1 MSFGAMQSGRY
12 GFEKQTTSAKKQIY
26 GATMALP
33 DGRIFRYVEN
43 GGTAIAE
50 GLVVASE
57 APTAHH
63 SQDRPI
69 TTGATGSNP
78 AVGDTTIAITLAGTA
93 AAKDLYAEGYL
104 FLNEDDTTPH
114 EMYKIKGHPAI
125 ASSGTGIFTID
136 EPDGFQ
142 TAITAGTDV
151 AGLIKSPYKDLVVAP
166 AAVAGRFV
174 GVTCADLEAN
184 YFGWV
189 QVAGLA
195 SVKIDGTPA
204 FGTLV
209 GASGT
214 HAGQLVAVGTDTTAA
229 LARVHGQNTTDN
241 EFHTVML
248 MNLF

>member
-1 MSFGAMQSGRY
+1 MSFGAIQSGRY
-12 GFEKQTTSAKKQIY
+12 GFEKQTNSKKRQVY

-33 DGRIFRYVEN
+33 DGRVFRYVEN
-43 GGTAIAE
+43 GGTAIGE

-57 APTAHH
+57 APAGNH
-63 SQDRPI
+63 DEDLVV
-69 TTGATGSNP
+69 ATSGS
-78 AVGDTTIAITLAGTA
+78 AGGFTIGVTLGGTA
-93 AAKDLYAEGYL
+93 AAKNLYQEGYMFSNL
-104 FLNEDDTTPH
+104 ASTTPH
-114 EMYKIKGHPAI
+114 EMYKIKSHPAI
-125 ASSGTGIFTID
+125 SSSGTGTITID

-142 TAITAGTDV
+142 TAITAGTDTV
-151 AGLIKSPYKDLVVAP
+151 GLIKSPYKDIVVAP

-174 GVTCADLEAN
+174 GVTCADLEAD
-184 YFGWV
+184 YYGWV

-214 HAGQLVAVGTDTTAA
+214 HAGQLVAVGADTTVA

-241 EFHTVML
+241 EYHTAFL
-248 MNLF
+248 MNLA